1 MSYESKIIIVN
12 RSVIESR
19 NGTLWVY
26 GEQIADIDMSCMCQG
41 FVELFKNEID
51 YKLCVENSD
60 EPTKEDRYG
69 KVMTYTDCKTVI
81 KYLKKLIA
89 NGNNYRRLNMLL
101 GLLKGINEDQ
111 WEDIQVVHYGY

>member
-1 MSYESKIIIVN
+1 MSYESRIIIVN
-12 RSVIESR
+12 RNVIER
-19 NGTLWVY
+19 RDGTLWVY
-26 GEQIADIDMSCMCQG
+26 GDQIASIDMSCMCQG

-51 YKLCVENSD
+51 YELYIDDGNESTNKDC
-60 EPTKEDRYG
+60 YG

-89 NGNNYRRLNMLL
+89 NGHNYRRLTMLL